1 MHIPHAHVDARAPY
15 RDKGTPEKLTV
26 KSVQADSPLTLI
38 SQAITSSPMAA
49 VIVTASGKIW
59 QMTAGGSG
67 VIWVQGSG
75 RFTAAQRDAL
85 DDITLAFET
94 EWPHLAKPKNLT
106 GTVQPETPKKRKP
119 RKKAA
124 PKPETVEE
132 VTEEV
137 GDAADDLLA
146 RTELADTNPMV
157 TPWTVPD

>member
-1 MHIPHAHVDARAPY
+1 MHIRNAHVDARAPY
-15 RDKGTPEKLTV
+15 RDRHAPDKLTV
-26 KSVQADSPLTLI
+26 KSVRADSPLALI
-38 SQAITSSPMAA
+38 SDALTSSPMAA

-94 EWPHLAKPKNLT
+94 EWPHLAKHANLT

-124 PKPETVEE
+124 PKPQTVEE
-132 VTEEV
+132 VA
-137 GDAADDLLA
+137 DAADDLLA

-157 TPWTVPD
+157 PPWTVPD